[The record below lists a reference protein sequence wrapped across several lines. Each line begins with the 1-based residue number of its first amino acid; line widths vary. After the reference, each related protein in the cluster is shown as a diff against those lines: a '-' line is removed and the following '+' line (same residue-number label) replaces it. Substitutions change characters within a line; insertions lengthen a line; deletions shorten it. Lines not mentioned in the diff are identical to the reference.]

1 MRAAMAGAPTNSR
14 PGEVAANIHRP
25 LWGCGLAAPLSAG
38 PTPARPVTSEVA
50 IIGFDSAIVP
60 GHARAMSHSR
70 HATSRRDFLQTTS
83 RLAAASALAGVAL
96 PPVHAAA
103 SETIQLALI
112 GCGNRGAGA
121 VANAMSAGGLVL
133 GDTSGRQTPTSDIA
147 KVPVKLV
154 AMADLRQDR
163 LDEKYAALK
172 QSLGD
177 RVDVP
182 PERRFL
188 GFGAYRHAMDCLR
201 PGDVA
206 LLTTHAAFRAVHLE
220 YAVQKGLHV
229 FMEKDFAADP
239 GGIKRLLKAGE
250 AAQRKNLKIGCGLMC
265 RHSSARQALIQK
277 IRDGA
282 LGEVMLIRAYRMD
295 PGYFMAPFPK
305 NQNELLWQL
314 SPGHPYQFLW
324 ASGGIFIELMIH
336 QMDECF
342 WIKDAWPVS
351 AHGVGGRFAGSTDA
365 SQNLDS
371 YSVEF
376 TFPDGS
382 KALVTGRYI
391 PRCHTDFATFV
402 HGTKAA
408 AKFSGDVHAPDCW
421 ICKDQRA
428 ERDNVAWRPPPETV
442 NPWQAEWDVLLDA
455 IRNDKP
461 HNELRRAALS
471 NLGAIMGRAAV
482 HMGRVIT
489 WQEALTSDFQ
499 FCDHVGQLTKDSP
512 APVQADAQG
521 RYPAPVPG
529 RWTEI

>member
-1 MRAAMAGAPTNSR
+1 MNETS
-14 PGEVAANIHRP
+14 
-25 LWGCGLAAPLSAG
+25 
-38 PTPARPVTSEVA
+38 TPP
-50 IIGFDSAIVP
+50 
-60 GHARAMSHSR
+60 
-70 HATSRRDFLQTTS
+70 TSRREFLKHTG

-96 PPVHAAA
+96 PHVHAA
-103 SETIQLALI
+103 ENNTIQLALI
-112 GCGNRGAGA
+112 GCGGRGTGA

-133 GDTSGRQTPTSDIA
+133 EDKSGRQVESGPGA
-147 KVPVKLV
+147 GGPVKLV

-163 LDEKYAALK
+163 LDEKHTVLK
-172 QSLGD
+172 QTLGD

-182 PERRFL
+182 PERRFR
-188 GFGAYRHAMDCLR
+188 GFDAYRHAMDYLK

-206 LLTTHAAFRAVHLE
+206 MLTTHAAFRAVHLE
-220 YAVQKGLHV
+220 YAVQKGVHV

-250 AAQRKNLKIGCGLMC
+250 EAQKKNLKIACGLMC
-265 RHSSARQALIQK
+265 RHSSARQAMIQK

-282 LGEVMLIRAYRMD
+282 LGDAMAIRAYRMD
-295 PGYFMAPFPK
+295 AGYFMAPFSK
-305 NQNELLWQL
+305 NENELLWQL

-324 ASGGIFIELMIH
+324 SSGGVFIELMIH

-371 YSVEF
+371 YSIEF
-376 TFPDGS
+376 TFSDGT

-391 PRCHTDFATFV
+391 PKCHTDFATFV
-402 HGTKAA
+402 HGTKCA
-408 AKFSGDVHAPDCW
+408 AKFSGNVHAPDCW
-421 ICKDQRA
+421 IYKDHHT
-428 ERDNVAWRPPPETV
+428 ERSNVAWRPPKETV

-461 HNELRRAALS
+461 HNEVRRAALS

-489 WQEALTSDFQ
+489 WEEMLASNFQ
-499 FCDHVGQLTKDSP
+499 FCADVGALTENSP
-512 APVQADAQG
+512 APVQADAKG
-521 RYPAPVPG
+521 RYPAPIPG
-529 RWTEI
+529 AWTEI